1 MTEFR
6 FLSSFSPALGLL
18 LMLLAAGVAWWLYY
32 REVYDFQAP
41 YRWLLP
47 TLRSLAIALVVLMLL
62 EPSLRYRYFEG
73 TERTRLDA
81 EYIPLCF
88 ASNPRRYSST
98 R

>member
-47 TLRSLAIALVVLMLL
+47 TLRSLAIVLVVLMLV
-62 EPSLRYRYFEG
+62 EPCLRYR
-73 TERTRLDA
+73 
-81 EYIPLCF
+81 
-88 ASNPRRYSST
+88 
-98 R
+98 